1 MTSLPPDPL
10 KQFRYCPSCGVRLA
24 GVAAPPL
31 RCGDCGWTF
40 YPHPELGVNVVVF
53 LEGKVVLIRRGIE
66 PFKGCWA
73 LPGGFVTYGE
83 EPTVAAVREVRE
95 ETGLS
100 VAIEALVTA
109 TLVRDDPRALLL
121 VPAYL
126 GRVIGGTLQRRRRCR
141 RGTGLRRWTSCRR
154 FGRPII
160 GEQLDAALEHRS
172 AEARTGAAD
181 E

>member
-1 MTSLPPDPL
+1 M
-10 KQFRYCPSCGVRLA
+10 
-24 GVAAPPL
+24 
-31 RCGDCGWTF
+31 
-40 YPHPELGVNVVVF
+40 NVVVF
-53 LEGKVVLIRRGIE
+53 LESRVVLIRRGIE

-95 ETGLS
+95 ETGLEI
-100 VAIEALVTA
+100 VVEALVAA

-121 VPAYL
+121 VPAYV
-126 GRVIGGTLQRRRRCR
+126 GRVTGGALQAGDDAADVWAFPVGELPPIRPTYHRR
-141 RGTGLRRWTSCRR
+141 
-154 FGRPII
+154 
-160 GEQLDAALEHRS
+160 QLDAALEHRT

>member
-1 MTSLPPDPL
+1 MAPLPPDPL
-10 KQFRYCPSCGVRLA
+10 RQFRYCPQCGARLA
-24 GVAAPPL
+24 SVTAPPL
-31 RCGDCGWTF
+31 RCGSCGWTF
-40 YPHPELGVNVVVF
+40 YPHPELGVNVVV
-53 LEGKVVLIRRGIE
+53 LWEGKVVLIRRGIE

-95 ETGLS
+95 ETGLE
-100 VAIEALVTA
+100 VAIESLVTA

-126 GRVIGGTLQRRRRCR
+126 GRVTGGTLRAGDDAADVRAFPV
-141 RGTGLRRWTSCRR
+141 GELPLI
-154 FGRPII
+154 RPAYHRH
-160 GEQLDAALEHRS
+160 QLDAALVLRS
-172 AEARTGAAD
+172 GEARTGAAD

>member
-10 KQFRYCPSCGVRLA
+10 RQFRYCPQCGVRLTR
-24 GVAAPPL
+24 VAAPPL

-83 EPTVAAVREVRE
+83 EPTVAAVREVCE
-95 ETGLS
+95 ETGLE

-126 GRVIGGTLQRRRRCR
+126 GRVIGGALSAGDDAAEVQAFSVDE
-141 RGTGLRRWTSCRR
+141 LPPI
-154 FGRPII
+154 RPAYHR
-160 GEQLDAALEHRS
+160 EQLDAALMLRS
-172 AEARTGAAD
+172 SEAGTGAAD

>member
-1 MTSLPPDPL
+1 MSMLPPNPL
-10 KQFRYCPSCGVRLA
+10 TQFRYCPQCGVRLA

-31 RCGDCGWTF
+31 RCGSCGWTF

-53 LEGKVVLIRRGIE
+53 LESRVVLIRRGIE

-95 ETGLS
+95 ETGLEI
-100 VAIEALVTA
+100 VVEALVAA

-121 VPAYL
+121 VPAYF
-126 GRVIGGTLQRRRRCR
+126 GRVTGGALQAGDDAAEVR
-141 RGTGLRRWTSCRR
+141 T
-154 FGRPII
+154 FPI
-160 GEQLDAALEHRS
+160 GELPPIRPAYHRRQLDAALEHRT
-172 AEARTGAAD
+172 AECRIGAAD

>member
-10 KQFRYCPSCGVRLA
+10 RQFRYCPQCGARLVR
-24 GVAAPPL
+24 VAAPPL
-31 RCGDCGWTF
+31 HCGSCGWTF
-40 YPHPELGVNVVVF
+40 YPHPEIGVNVVVL

-83 EPTVAAVREVRE
+83 EPTAAAVREVRE
-95 ETGLS
+95 ETGLD
-100 VAIEALVTA
+100 VAIEALVA
-109 TLVRDDPRALLL
+109 VTLVRDDPRALLL
-121 VPAYL
+121 VPAYV
-126 GRVIGGTLQRRRRCR
+126 GRVTGGTLQAGDDAAEVRAFPV
-141 RGTGLRRWTSCRR
+141 GELPPI
-154 FGRPII
+154 RPIT
-160 GEQLDAALEHRS
+160 GRYQLDAALEHRS

>member
-10 KQFRYCPSCGVRLA
+10 RQFRYCPSCGVRLNV
-24 GVAAPPL
+24 VAVPPL
-31 RCGDCGWTF
+31 RCGSCGWTF
-40 YPHPELGVNVVVF
+40 YPHPELGVNVVVL

-100 VAIEALVTA
+100 VAIEALVAA
-109 TLVRDDPRALLL
+109 TLVCDDPRALLL
-121 VPAYL
+121 VPAYV
-126 GRVIGGTLQRRRRCR
+126 GRVTGGTLQAGDDAAEVRAFSV
-141 RGTGLRRWTSCRR
+141 GELPPI
-154 FGRPII
+154 RPAYHR
-160 GEQLDAALEHRS
+160 EQLDAALVLQS
-172 AEARTGAAD
+172 GEAGAGAAD

>member
-53 LEGKVVLIRRGIE
+53 LEGKVVVIRRGIE

-95 ETGLS
+95 ETGLA
-100 VAIEALVTA
+100 VAIESLVTV

-126 GRVIGGTLQRRRRCR
+126 GRVTGGA
-141 RGTGLRRWTSCRR
+141 LRAGDDAADVRA
-154 FGRPII
+154 FPVGELPLIRPAYHRS
-160 GEQLDAALEHRS
+160 QLDAALVLRS
-172 AEARTGAAD
+172 DEARIGAAG